1 MTNREHERAIDLIT
15 RSGVEDVSAPDAV
28 WLESH
33 LARCAECADYADG
46 CASTGQLLRAVAVT
60 ASPAL
65 VGATQSRLRARAVE
79 LDEQRSRSILIA
91 VSFCIGTLSSTMSA
105 WLWWRFG
112 GWVAQKLALPASIV
126 EPGVFVAWMLPAVI
140 VAVAILA
147 SSHPVID
154 RTVTMAWLG
163 EDQEG
168 ARQ

>member
-1 MTNREHERAIDLIT
+1 MTNRDHERAIDLIT
-15 RSGVEDVSAPDAV
+15 RGVEDVPAPDAA

-33 LARCAECADYADG
+33 LALCTECTGYAEACE
-46 CASTGQLLRAVAVT
+46 STGELLRAVAVT

-65 VGATQSRLRARAVE
+65 VAATQARMHARAAE
-79 LDEQRSRSILIA
+79 LDERRSRTILIA
-91 VSFCIGTLSSTMSA
+91 VSFCLGTLSSTVSA
-105 WLWWRFG
+105 WLWWKFG
-112 GWVAQKLALPASIV
+112 GWVALKIGLPASIV

-140 VAVAILA
+140 IAMAILA

-154 RTVTMAWLG
+154 RSVTMAWLG